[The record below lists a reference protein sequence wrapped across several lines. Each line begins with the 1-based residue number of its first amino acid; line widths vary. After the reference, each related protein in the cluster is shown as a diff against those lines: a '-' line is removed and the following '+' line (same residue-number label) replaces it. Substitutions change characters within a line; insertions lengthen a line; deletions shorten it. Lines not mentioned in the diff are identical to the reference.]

1 MASEFEHVSP
11 DEKALV
17 IHLNNPYSTLITKVS
32 EGMLG
37 IANDLNAIVAVDK
50 DGNSFKTF
58 QDSTGA
64 SSIPEDS
71 IVVADANGQ
80 ATYNAEFKIDFTNA
94 LIQFPLPFTLAF
106 GNQSTNGSMRIK
118 VASTGISFGKRVAG
132 IWEEVS
138 LTA

>member
-11 DEKALV
+11 DEKALI
-17 IHLNNPYSTLITKVS
+17 IHLNHPYSTLITKVS

-50 DGNSFKTF
+50 DGNTFKTF

-80 ATYNAEFKIDFTNA
+80 ATYNDEFKIDFTNA
-94 LIQFPLPFTLAF
+94 LIQFPLPFMLAF

-118 VASTGISFGKRVAG
+118 VETTGISFGKRVAG